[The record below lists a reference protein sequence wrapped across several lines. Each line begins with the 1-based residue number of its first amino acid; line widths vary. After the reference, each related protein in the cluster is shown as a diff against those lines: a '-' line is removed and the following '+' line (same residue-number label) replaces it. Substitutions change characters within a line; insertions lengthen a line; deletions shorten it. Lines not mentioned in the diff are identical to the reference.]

1 VSKFALA
8 AEEATRKA
16 AAKRAE
22 ANALA
27 DKEGGLSK
35 EEAAR
40 FDGLVQDAE
49 ALDLEAH
56 EHLVRAERQRQNGE
70 ALADYARPRARQAAD
85 PKGEPVVVRESWQ
98 DDPQCGFKTQRHFL
112 LSVLEAPKARRL
124 DSRLRF
130 LAAAGSDEQGEYSD
144 PHGNFLV
151 PVGFSPTLMKTPTEA
166 DPIAGRTTS
175 LPMTSPVVEWPAR
188 VDKDHRTTVS
198 GGLVV
203 TRKAE
208 TVAAAA
214 SRQKYE
220 KIRMA
225 VDDLFGVAI
234 ATERILA
241 DSPISFAALLEAG
254 FAEEFAA
261 KALEERL
268 YGSGVGEYLGILNSP
283 CLVSIPRA
291 GAGAIAGA
299 DILTARR
306 RCWRYGDAIWLAN
319 HDTYEDLAAA
329 HISGTNG
336 DVFLFNPARGE
347 DVPDMLLGRPV
358 FFTEFAE
365 TKGSKGDLILGN
377 WSQYL
382 EGVYQSEQRAESIH
396 VRFLDHERVFKF
408 WIRNAGAPWWSAA
421 LTPKK
426 GADTLSPFVVIAA

>member
-1 VSKFALA
+1 MSKFTLV
-8 AEEATRKA
+8 AEEATKKA

-35 EEAAR
+35 DEAAR
-40 FDGLVQDAE
+40 FDALVADAETFDAE
-49 ALDLEAH
+49 ATEN
-56 EHLVRAERQRQNGE
+56 RARADRLKQNGD
-70 ALADYARPRARQAAD
+70 ALAGYSRPSPRQAAD
-85 PKGEPVVVRESWQ
+85 PQGDPIVAREGWR
-98 DDPQCGFKTQRHFL
+98 DDPRCGFKAPRDFL
-112 LSVLEAPKARRL
+112 LKVVEAPKARRL
-124 DSRLRF
+124 DDRLQF
-130 LAAAGSDEQGEYSD
+130 LSAAGSDEQGEYSD

-151 PVGFSPTLMKTPTEA
+151 PVGFSPTLMTTPTEA
-166 DPIAGRTTS
+166 DPVAGRTTA

-188 VDKDHRTTVS
+188 VDKDHRTSVS
-198 GGLVV
+198 GGLTV

-261 KALEERL
+261 KLLEERL

-283 CLVSIPRA
+283 CLVSITRA
-291 GAGAIAGA
+291 GAGALAGA
-299 DILTARR
+299 DILKARR
-306 RCWRYGDAIWLAN
+306 RCWRYGEAIWLAN
-319 HDTYEDLAAA
+319 HDTYEDLAKA

-336 DVFLFNPARGE
+336 DVFLFSPARGE

-358 FFTEFAE
+358 LFTEFAE
-365 TKGSKGDLILGN
+365 TKGTKGDLILGN

-382 EGVYQSEQRAESIH
+382 EAVYQTEQRAESIH
-396 VRFLDHERVFKF
+396 VRFLEHERVFKF
-408 WIRNAGAPWWSAA
+408 WIRNAGAPWWSAS

-426 GADTLSPFVVIAA
+426 GADTLSPFVVIAT